1 MTPELSQNLVQ
12 RFIEIGMSGRFEDG
26 ENIPSLFPS
35 TRSGSFMRLTPH
47 SWYEVAVSL
56 DDAQLIACIKALTV
70 LERLPNFGAGSVSP
84 VIWLF
89 RKLSERSHD
98 DLTPVIDWVLSHT
111 DNPYL
116 PFGSHNLGANSLT
129 ELHALS
135 ARAAEHA
142 KARHTAEE
150 NRQSEAKARK
160 VAEATHK
167 LFGALRR
174 HDEKAVI
181 ALLSQGA
188 DIHALN
194 EQGQSA
200 FEYARPL
207 GIQHLLT
214 PSTNEAVD
222 RGTPASGARPSP

>member
-1 MTPELSQNLVQ
+1 MAPELSQNLIQ
-12 RFIEIGMSGRFEDG
+12 HLIEIGESGHFDDG
-26 ENIPSLFPS
+26 EKILSLFPS
-35 TRSGSFMRLTPH
+35 THSGFFMRLAPH

-70 LERLPNFGAGSVSP
+70 LERLPNFSAGSVSP

-89 RKLSERSHD
+89 RKLSERSPD
-98 DLTPVIDWVLSHT
+98 DLTSVIDWILTHT

-116 PFGSHNLGANSLT
+116 PFGSHNLGAQSLV

-135 ARAAEHA
+135 ARTDERAR
-142 KARHTAEE
+142 ARHTAED

-160 VAEATHK
+160 AVDATHK

-174 HDEKAVI
+174 QDEKAVI

-188 DIHALN
+188 DIHATN
-194 EQGQSA
+194 EHGQTA
-200 FEYARPL
+200 FEYAQSL
-207 GIQHLLT
+207 GLQHLLT
-214 PSTNEAVD
+214 PS
-222 RGTPASGARPSP
+222 P

>member
-1 MTPELSQNLVQ
+1 
-12 RFIEIGMSGRFEDG
+12 
-26 ENIPSLFPS
+26 
-35 TRSGSFMRLTPH
+35 MRLTPH

-116 PFGSHNLGANSLT
+116 PFGSHNLGAHSLV

-135 ARAAEHA
+135 ERAAEHA
-142 KARHTAEE
+142 KARHIADE
-150 NRQSEAKARK
+150 NRQREAKAHK

-194 EQGQSA
+194 EQGQTA

-207 GIQHLLT
+207 GI
-214 PSTNEAVD
+214 
-222 RGTPASGARPSP
+222 